1 MRAAIYA
8 RYSSENQRPESIED
22 QIAACRRLAAAR
34 GLIVDEAHIY
44 ADMAASGARKDRTGL
59 NRLLGAAE
67 RHEFEVVLI
76 DDLSRLARNTL
87 LMLSVLEELRFNG
100 VRVLS
105 VADGLDSNDEEA
117 NVGIQVR
124 GIFNELQLTDLRKK
138 TLRGQMGQ
146 KQRGFIVGEATF
158 GYRSVPVGTARMDK
172 KGRPRP
178 DGYRMVIEPREA
190 SVVLRIFEDFA
201 DGRSESWIVRRLN
214 EQSIAGRR
222 RRSKGW
228 SPATIHRM
236 LRSEKYIGR
245 WIWNR
250 TQTRRD
256 PKTGRRRQFPKPES
270 EWFVNTDESLRL
282 IPKEL
287 WEQVQARLAE
297 VKKSWPGGKGKRGFE
312 GQKTGRFADY
322 PRELLSGLLTCGVCG
337 GAVARVTGKSGGYYG
352 CIGATRQKCEN
363 RLLVRRT
370 LAERIILA
378 AVREK
383 LASPENLA
391 YVLKRVKDEVAEAS
405 SQAPETIRL
414 KAADLES
421 EERRVANFVE
431 FIGEGRGS
439 RALADALVASEA
451 RRDELRAE
459 LELLRRSQEA
469 VSSVPPLIWIQERVA
484 VLQEVLERRTE
495 RSALLLRA
503 LLGKIRLEPV
513 ARERERSY
521 YRAISNLQVFA
532 LLDIGPT
539 PEDPEPGSTSL
550 KWWRRRELNPRP
562 EARRE
567 RPLHAQPL
575 LGSRPA
581 ASRRGKTASGQPRIE
596 FAAPSGGPE
605 RLHPNFAT
613 SAEARRVRYPSNE
626 AT

>member
-8 RYSSENQRPESIED
+8 RYSSENQRPESIDD
-22 QIAACRRLAAAR
+22 QVSACRKLAAAR
-34 GLIVDEAHIY
+34 GHVVDDAQIY
-44 ADMAASGARKDRTGL
+44 ADVAASGARKDRAGL
-59 NRLLGAAE
+59 SALLQAAE
-67 RHEFEVVLI
+67 RHEFDVLLI

-138 TLRGQMGQ
+138 TLRGQIGQ

-158 GYRSVPVGTARMDK
+158 GFRSVPVGTVRMDK

-178 DGYRMVIEPREA
+178 EGYRMVIEAREA
-190 SVVLRIFEDFA
+190 AVVLRIFQEFA
-201 DGRSESWIVRRLN
+201 DGRAESWIVRRLN
-214 EQSIAGRR
+214 KESTPGR

-236 LRSEKYIGR
+236 LRSEKYIGQ

-270 EWFVNTDESLRL
+270 EWFVSRDESLR
-282 IPKEL
+282 IVPQAL
-287 WEQVQARLAE
+287 WDRVQERLGE
-297 VKKSWPGGKGKRGFE
+297 VRKTWPGGKGRRGFE
-312 GQKTGRFADY
+312 KQKAGYVAQFPA
-322 PRELLSGLLTCGVCG
+322 ELLSGAMVCGVCG
-337 GAVARVTGKSGGYYG
+337 GAIVKASGKSGGYYG
-352 CIGATRQKCEN
+352 CLGGAKAKCAN

-383 LASPENLA
+383 LASAENLA
-391 YVLKRVKDEVAEAS
+391 YVLQRVEREVAKAAS
-405 SQAPETIRL
+405 ETPENMRL
-414 KAADLES
+414 KEAELEG
-421 EERRVANFVE
+421 EERRVANFVQ
-431 FIGEGRGS
+431 FIGDGRGS
-439 RALADALVASEA
+439 QALAEALIASER

-459 LELLRRSQEA
+459 LELLKRSQEA
-469 VSSVPPLIWIQERVA
+469 VSSIPPLVWVQERVMA
-484 VLQEVLERRTE
+484 LQEVLERRTE
-495 RSALLLRA
+495 RSAMLLRA
-503 LLGKIRLEPV
+503 LLGKILLEPV
-513 ARERERSY
+513 RREEGRRY
-521 YRAISNLQVFA
+521 YRALSNLQVLA
-532 LLDIGPT
+532 LLDIDPAAGGP
-539 PEDPEPGSTSL
+539 ESGSNSL
-550 KWWRRRELNPRP
+550 QWWRRRELNPRP
-562 EARRE
+562 EALRE

-581 ASRRGKTASGQPRIE
+581 ASRRGKTAAGQPRIR

-605 RLHPNFAT
+605 PLHPHFAT
-613 SAEARRVRYPSNE
+613 SAEARRVRYPANE